1 MLTGPLGDRRGDYN
15 AAMLARTTV
24 AASGA
29 YEDPD
34 DVPGVDD
41 FLIRYG
47 IDVAQDDTSA
57 LESKGNGGGYSWM
70 QD

>member
-1 MLTGPLGDRRGDYN
+1 
-15 AAMLARTTV
+15 MLARTTV

-29 YEDPD
+29 YEDPSD
-34 DVPGVDD
+34 MPGLDE

-47 IDVAQDDTSA
+47 IDVIAQDDTFA